1 MSWAEFA
8 AADPKLAEIGRQM
21 LYRSGHGRGLLATVA
36 GDQPPRIHPMSVA
49 IVDGRLITFVSRSAK
64 RADLL
69 ADGRYA
75 LHAYI
80 DDVAPSE
87 FCVRGR
93 AVAVDGEAARSL
105 AAGWYFET
113 GDKYMPFEL
122 LVESVHY
129 GERPDADAW
138 PPIFSSWSAGQLAP
152 AAR

>member
-8 AADPKLAEIGRQM
+8 AADPELATIGRSM
-21 LYRSGHGRGLLATVA
+21 LYRTGRGRGLLATVS

-64 RADLL
+64 RTDLL

-80 DDVAPSE
+80 DEAAPSE
-87 FCVRGR
+87 FSVRGH
-93 AVAVDGEAARSL
+93 AVLVAGEEARRL
-105 AAGWYFET
+105 AADWYFET
-113 GDKYMPFEL
+113 GDKYVPFEL

-129 GERPDADAW
+129 GGRPDADAW
-138 PPIFSSWSAGQLAP
+138 PPLFRSWSATPLVS

>member
-1 MSWAEFA
+1 VSWAEFDA
-8 AADPKLAEIGRQM
+8 ANPKLAEIGRLM
-21 LYRSGHGRGLLATVA
+21 FSRTRSGNGLMATVA
-36 GDQPPRIHPMSVA
+36 GDQPPRIHPMTVA
-49 IVDGRLITFVSRSAK
+49 IVDGKLVTFVSRSAK

-75 LHAYI
+75 LHAQI
-80 DDVAPSE
+80 DEAAPSE

-93 AVAVDGEAARSL
+93 AVPVTGEAARSL
-105 AAGWYFET
+105 ATAWYFET

-138 PPIFSSWSAGQLAP
+138 PPRFQEWSAQ
-152 AAR
+152 